1 MKKKLFILIVCIFLL
16 FWLIAPL
23 VALKKDSSADDA
35 LTIQVENLQKLCKV
49 WGFVGYTHKAFLTG
63 KKDCDEEL
71 LKLIPVIRFAD
82 KKEVND
88 ILYDWFV
95 GLGDDGYDLDWE
107 AYRSSLLEAYEEYP
121 DTYTSVSDFMEGR
134 EIQSWA
140 DMQAFNE
147 EWWLF
152 TTGNELNM
160 HQMADTSWINKRYLG
175 GSLFAAL
182 SRFHEIQIIDRPNA
196 PGSFGKTGNSI
207 YHNESNLGNVGED
220 EYRLLGL
227 FRLWNA
233 IEYYY
238 PYMDILD
245 DDWNSLLLGFIP
257 KMLEGKDKL
266 SYELTLAELTS
277 KLHDGHINPL
287 MVYQD
292 IFNIKYGKLLAPVKL
307 TEIEGQ
313 LVVSD
318 VAHEYRN
325 QYSLMPGDV
334 VLAVDGTG
342 INNIVEDMLQYV
354 SYPNK
359 EKALDYLSM
368 NVPIIRSNKN
378 FVEVDVLRGDT
389 ELRFELETFSAI
401 SNLNWTPVANQSH
414 VILENNIGLINP
426 SLLKQ
431 NEIDNIMQS
440 FADTNGIIVDLR
452 QYPSVDLMYSLAE
465 YLVYE
470 SKSFAVILSPYQPI
484 PGVFVDSICYSGG
497 TQSPDAY
504 FYDKNVIILINEETA
519 SNPEFV
525 TMSLRN
531 GSHIT
536 VMGSNSLG
544 ADGNVVTLPL
554 PGGITMRYTGLGVL
568 SPEGGQTQRIGL
580 SPDIYVHQTIKGLR
594 EGRDELMEAAI
605 QYLIN
610 SH

>member
-1 MKKKLFILIVCIFLL
+1 MKKRLFIIICTFLIFG
-16 FWLIAPL
+16 LIASL
-23 VALKKDSSADDA
+23 VALKEDSSADDA

-49 WGFVGYTHKAFLTG
+49 WGFVKYTHKAFLTG
-63 KKDCDEEL
+63 EEDCDEEL
-71 LKLIPVIRFAD
+71 LRLIPIIRFAD

-88 ILYDWFV
+88 IIYDWFV
-95 GLGDDGYDLDWE
+95 GLGDDGYALDWG
-107 AYRSSLLEAYEEYP
+107 AYRSSLLQSYEEYP
-121 DTYTSVSDFMEGR
+121 DIYTSVSDFMEGR

-140 DMQAFNE
+140 EMQAFNE
-147 EWWLF
+147 EWWFF
-152 TTGNELNM
+152 TTGTELNI
-160 HQMADTSWINKRYLG
+160 HQLADMSWLNKKYLG
-175 GSLFAAL
+175 ASLYAAL
-182 SRFHEIQIIDRPNA
+182 SQFNEIQIIDRSNA
-196 PGSFGKTGNSI
+196 PCLFNFNGNI
-207 YHNESNLGNVGED
+207 FFHNESDFGNIGED

-238 PYMDILD
+238 PYKDILD
-245 DDWNSLLLGFIP
+245 DDWNSLLLEFIP

-266 SYELTLAELTS
+266 SYGLTLAELSS
-277 KLHDGHINPL
+277 KLHDGHIDPL
-287 MVYQD
+287 LVFRD
-292 IFNIKYGKLLAPVKL
+292 IFNIKYGNLLAPVKL

-318 VAHEYRN
+318 VTHDQRN
-325 QYSLMPGDV
+325 QYSLMPGDI
-334 VLAVDGTG
+334 VLAVDGTD
-342 INNIVEDMLQYV
+342 INTIVEDMLKYV

-359 EKALDYLSM
+359 EKALRYLSM
-368 NVPIIRSNKN
+368 SFPIIRSDKN
-378 FVEVDVLRGDT
+378 IVEVDVLRGDT
-389 ELRFELETFSAI
+389 ELRFELETHRAL

-426 SLLKQ
+426 SLLEQ

-440 FADTNGIIVDLR
+440 FVDTNGIIVDLR

-470 SKSFAVILSPYQPI
+470 STPFAVTSRPYQPI
-484 PGVFVDSICYSGG
+484 PGVFADSTCYSGG
-497 TQSPDAY
+497 TQSSNAY
-504 FYDKNVIILINEETA
+504 CYDKNVILIINEKTA

-531 GSHIT
+531 GSHVT
-536 VMGSNSLG
+536 VMGTNSLG

-554 PGGITMRYTGLGVL
+554 PGGITMRYTGLGVFT
-568 SPEGGQTQRIGL
+568 PEGGQTQRIGL
-580 SPDIYVHQTIKGLR
+580 PPDIYVHQTIQGLQ